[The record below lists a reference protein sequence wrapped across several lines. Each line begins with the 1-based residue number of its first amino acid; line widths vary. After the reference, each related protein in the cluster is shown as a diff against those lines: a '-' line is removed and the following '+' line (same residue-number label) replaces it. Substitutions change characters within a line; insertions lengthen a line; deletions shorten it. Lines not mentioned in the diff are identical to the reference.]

1 MDIRLNQPYSFTQL
15 GRRANQEDSR
25 YPDCDTPKDPQ
36 PFFVVCDG
44 VGGNE
49 KGEVASRTVCDAFGK
64 ALAGRDWSCPFTVRD
79 FEQALDFAFNELQ
92 RVSTLENKGMATT
105 LTFVAFHSNGCFIAH
120 IGDSRVYYVRP
131 GSGIV
136 YRTDDHSLVNAL
148 VRAGVITEKEA
159 ETHPDRNVITRS
171 VCVPDAEQ
179 ERSAATT
186 VNITD
191 VRPGD
196 YVFMCSDGVLK
207 NLSDDMLVEIL
218 GKPASDAE
226 KCARIAAMSVD
237 SDDNNTAYLVSV
249 DSVAGALPVE
259 PQTATRIV
267 TPAEARPAGGY
278 TKRKKTPMGAV
289 IAAAVVL
296 AILIVAAVVVFSG
309 LKGGEDKENVEKAS
323 EEKTEMPSEKQGMA
337 TAPSFKGDMQKFIN
351 DNLRYPADATKEG
364 TVEVRFKIEED
375 GTTDDVEVVKG
386 VDPAIDK
393 EAVRLCRMMRF
404 EPARNADGTPEEVAY
419 NQKITFRRPAAKQPA
434 VQPKKQGHD
443 GSVKPQTQ
451 TQEQEQVSPEEALKR
466 KEEQRKKREAEAERQ
481 KIEKL
486 AGQPLQ
492 SI

>member
-1 MDIRLNQPYSFTQL
+1 
-15 GRRANQEDSR
+15 
-25 YPDCDTPKDPQ
+25 
-36 PFFVVCDG
+36 
-44 VGGNE
+44 
-49 KGEVASRTVCDAFGK
+49 
-64 ALAGRDWSCPFTVRD
+64 
-79 FEQALDFAFNELQ
+79 
-92 RVSTLENKGMATT
+92 
-105 LTFVAFHSNGCFIAH
+105 
-120 IGDSRVYYVRP
+120 
-131 GSGIV
+131 
-136 YRTDDHSLVNAL
+136 
-148 VRAGVITEKEA
+148 
-159 ETHPDRNVITRS
+159 
-171 VCVPDAEQ
+171 
-179 ERSAATT
+179 
-186 VNITD
+186 
-191 VRPGD
+191 
-196 YVFMCSDGVLK
+196 
-207 NLSDDMLVEIL
+207 
-218 GKPASDAE
+218 
-226 KCARIAAMSVD
+226 
-237 SDDNNTAYLVSV
+237 
-249 DSVAGALPVE
+249 
-259 PQTATRIV
+259 
-267 TPAEARPAGGY
+267 
-278 TKRKKTPMGAV
+278 MGAV

-309 LKGGEDKENVEKAS
+309 LKGGDDKENVEKAS

-419 NQKITFRRPAAKQPA
+419 SQKITFRRPAAKQPA
-434 VQPKKQGHD
+434 VQPKKQGQD